1 MNGTIESYDVHF
13 HRSNEA
19 FGLFISRNCIIMMTT
34 SFDFVWTIFDAL
46 SELKNE
52 IDSKC

>member
-1 MNGTIESYDVHF
+1 MNDAIESYDVNF
-13 HRSNEA
+13 HQSNSA

-34 SFDFVWTIFDAL
+34 NFDFVWTIFDAL

-52 IDSKC
+52 MDSKC